1 MRLTALKHYIHDL
14 SGYFFHTKNLA
25 LKNLKRIPPKTPK
38 HEENLKFVVEI
49 NVVDNVTAI

>member
-14 SGYFFHTKNLA
+14 SGYFFHIKNLA

-49 NVVDNVTAI
+49 NVVDSVTAI